1 MGRTTI
7 AVKKETK
14 DELIHLGRK
23 GESYDDIIARLLKL
37 SKDELKLIEE
47 VYRRIDETDRREYV
61 DIEEI

>member
-14 DELIHLGRK
+14 NELKHLGRK
-23 GESYDDIIARLLKL
+23 GESYDDIIDRLLKL

-47 VYRRIDETDRREYV
+47 VYRRIDKTDRREYV
-61 DIEEI
+61 NLDEI

>member
-14 DELIHLGRK
+14 NELKHLGRK
-23 GESYDDIIARLLKL
+23 GESYDDIIDRLLKL

-47 VYRRIDETDRREYV
+47 VYRRIDKTDRREYV
-61 DIEEI
+61 DLDEI